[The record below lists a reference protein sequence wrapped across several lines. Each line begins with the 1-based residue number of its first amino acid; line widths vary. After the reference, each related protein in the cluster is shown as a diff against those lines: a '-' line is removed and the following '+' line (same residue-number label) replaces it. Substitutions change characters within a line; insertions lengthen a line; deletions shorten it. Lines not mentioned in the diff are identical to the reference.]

1 MLDSVKSS
9 GQCGKTALA
18 QLSEQFFAEFEFVVD
33 VLLVDR
39 QLRLHL
45 DEVFVVVE
53 LLRREL
59 SAQEVRD
66 AVATP
71 VDAVLQLLRVVQLLQ
86 QFVTLRRH
94 RALQAAKQDTQCNF
108 KNLIKLSHFRT
119 LSF

>member
-1 MLDSVKSS
+1 MILLEFCCMLDSVKSS

-18 QLSEQFFAEFEFVVD
+18 QLSEQFFAELEFVVD

-66 AVATP
+66 AVAAS
-71 VDAVLQLLRVVQLLQ
+71 VDAVLLDKTG
-86 QFVTLRRH
+86 TLSEGRH
-94 RALQAAKQDTQCNF
+94 RVEAVLPACGVDE
-108 KNLIKLSHFRT
+108 
-119 LSF
+119 